1 MSGTTPTQSGREAA
15 RAHRQGMKRGKT
27 ARTSS
32 PVSAKRRPEP
42 VAPVASAPVA
52 QPTAAKSPVTRPAVR
67 VATAPVES
75 ASAAGRKAA
84 KQKRQQLK
92 SGKVSRTQSSTN
104 PHPKAKARQDR
115 EPLVEVS
122 ERKPVATSTPTRPT
136 DSKVAVKAEA
146 KSSESSGRSM
156 ARAWRKAGAK
166 GKAGQS
172 AYKSKGTQSGAL
184 AKMANP
190 DASTREIARK
200 IRAER
205 CSRGK
210 AGCATAETAS
220 SKKSRQSKASRTAP
234 EKVGESNTLSGQ
246 RVSGTQ
252 VGQGRK
258 AMTGAETGACQL
270 VSGTEYLGTEE
281 FANNCDSTPNAK
293 PAKVTQTQTTRGQT
307 ISGNEVG
314 RSKSVTGDESGTC
327 SAVSGTEYLPAEQSA
342 LFCGA
347 DAPKTSAKGA
357 FSIMS
362 QSPQSKPQA
371 NTGSKVTGG
380 DNYKS
385 QSVTLRPNSA
395 PEKVVASKTGMGM
408 TTTGTQVGRLENVT
422 GSEKGVCKNVSG
434 TGYQSAE
441 EAQEYCDKPAEKP
454 VAKVTKSGTA
464 KGQTITGDRS
474 GNVDKMTGAE
484 AGACKPVS
492 GTSYMGTEQLA
503 TCSAEQQQEA
513 QQRMRQGINREISG
527 QQPGLMGLTGAEAGA
542 CKLVSGT
549 DYQAN
554 SQVEQFCDTANVAQP
569 GQSDFPQM
577 MAQPAVM
584 QQATVM
590 PQAQPAA
597 AQGAKISG
605 DAWDRGNKV
614 TGVEEAW
621 SNGNASAA
629 TNPMMGGVMSR
640 PQPKAEPVQASDG
653 RITGDAGET
662 SSKITLTGGARA

>member
-327 SAVSGTEYLPAEQSA
+327 SAVTGSEYLPADQSA
-342 LFCGA
+342 LFCGGQ
-347 DAPKTSAKGA
+347 APTKAASTG
-357 FSIMS
+357 FSVMS
-362 QSPQSKPQA
+362 QPSQA

-380 DNYKS
+380 DSYKS

-395 PEKVVASKTGMGM
+395 PEKVVASKTAMGM

-441 EAQEYCDKPAEKP
+441 EAQEYCDKPA
-454 VAKVTKSGTA
+454 ASTANKVTTSGTSR
-464 KGQTITGDRS
+464 GQSITGDRS
-474 GNVDKMTGAE
+474 GGYDNNMTGAE
-484 AGACKPVS
+484 AGSCKAVT

-513 QQRMRQGINREISG
+513 QQRMRQGINHAVSG
-527 QQPGLMGLTGAEAGA
+527 VQPGPVGLTGAQKGA
-542 CKLVSGT
+542 CTLVSGT
-549 DYQAN
+549 HYQGNDQTAMVCDSAN
-554 SQVEQFCDTANVAQP
+554 AAQP

-577 MAQPAVM
+577 MNSAMQAAPMAAPVQEAPVE
-584 QQATVM
+584 QQA
-590 PQAQPAA
+590 
-597 AQGAKISG
+597 S
-605 DAWDRGNKV
+605 
-614 TGVEEAW
+614 
-621 SNGNASAA
+621 
-629 TNPMMGGVMSR
+629 
-640 PQPKAEPVQASDG
+640 
-653 RITGDAGET
+653 RITGDGWDRGSKVTGTEGPWAAQRN
-662 SSKITLTGGARA
+662 SSLRGTKGQAPMGASQYRPASMEEVPQSPITGSSGNTNVGAKVTLSGGARA